1 VDTLGFERASNF
13 NEFFVLSGL
22 DELSSSS
29 SCVPSQGQRNINQI
43 IKFAE
48 IRKNKKKEG
57 KKNLV
62 SVCVR
67 ERDLMQI
74 SLCLSLLF

>member
-1 VDTLGFERASNF
+1 V
-13 NEFFVLSGL
+13 L

-48 IRKNKKKEG
+48 IRKNKKRKKKEG
-57 KKNLV
+57 KNSLV

-67 ERDLMQI
+67 EIDLMQI
-74 SLCLSLLF
+74 SLCV

>member
-1 VDTLGFERASNF
+1 MDTLGFERASNF
-13 NEFFVLSGL
+13 NEFFVLSVL

-48 IRKNKKKEG
+48 IRKNKKRKKKEG
-57 KKNLV
+57 KNNLV

-67 ERDLMQI
+67 EIDLMQI
-74 SLCLSLLF
+74 SLCV

>member
-29 SCVPSQGQRNINQI
+29 SCVPSQGQRNIIKSNNQVCRDS
-43 IKFAE
+43 KE
-48 IRKNKKKEG
+48 QKKE
-57 KKNLV
+57 K
-62 SVCVR
+62 R
-67 ERDLMQI
+67 R
-74 SLCLSLLF
+74 